1 MNPEVST
8 IKFSNNKT
16 MRKSLLLL
24 LAPLVFAIA
33 SCKKKD
39 ENNLTPEQV
48 QEAKLIA
55 SQWKATGIF
64 ATGSTTPL
72 QTVNLTLD
80 FKDGNGTSTNVDNT
94 IIVNGVTSTPLATQW
109 KVNADG
115 TVLSMKIPSATSILS
130 SGFSI
135 EKIVTAVLTAP
146 TTDFKI
152 TLSDTDLTII
162 GESGKDINLFGIPLP
177 AGAELRF
184 NKTGAAAAAPTNSNL
199 TAVTWKGE
207 GFYTKDAMGN
217 FVKSGADAS
226 NVTMKF
232 GTNAL
237 GFNTVAISGITAPV
251 TWSID
256 DATNPTKVTLIF
268 PKIGNTEARTAELL
282 IKTLTA
288 TNLDFEATNDVNI
301 VITTIKA
308 NNQLRMIPQ

>member
-1 MNPEVST
+1 
-8 IKFSNNKT
+8 

-64 ATGSTTPL
+64 ATGSSTPL
-72 QTVNLTLD
+72 QTINLTLD

-184 NKTGAAAAAPTNSNL
+184 NKTGTAAAVPTNNL
-199 TAVTWKGE
+199 LTKRTWKGE
-207 GFYTKDAMGN
+207 GVYTNGL
-217 FVKSGADAS
+217 KSGADVS
-226 NVTMKF
+226 TVTMKF

-256 DATNPTKVTLIF
+256 DAAAPTKVTLIF
-268 PKIGNTEARTAELL
+268 PKIGNTEARTAELF
-282 IKTLTA
+282 ITTLSDTNLNFKA
-288 TNLDFEATNDVNI
+288 TNKVDLVVIKLD
-301 VITTIKA
+301 A
-308 NNQLRMIPQ
+308 NNELRMIPQ